1 MDQLKNNKTACR
13 LSMIFFA
20 IALGLCVIRIVL
32 KLIIRR
38 YDFSLEDI
46 GYGLVS
52 DISMFAA
59 TLLCFIGMLKQN
71 KVKDNLLCPAGSIIM
86 VFSFII
92 NIMTELF
99 YGGIFYSWALIID
112 FLWFN
117 AAVLIVLDFFIR
129 PRKKVIG
136 IIGASLFFL
145 CSVIIIFIELKIY
158 LPYFQDNDKTFLVYI
173 LLESI
178 LYYSAIAC
186 YGIGALFYT
195 IMRNPHSAAEK
206 NGYQQPQQNYYPQ
219 NQPPQYQYN
228 YNQNQYRQYQPPQPP
243 QPENQPPQAAGQSGD
258 ELEKKLEKLKDLR
271 DRQLITEEEYSE
283 QVRRLLND
291 F

>member
-1 MDQLKNNKTACR
+1 
-13 LSMIFFA
+13 MIFFA

-243 QPENQPPQAAGQSGD
+243 QPENLPSLP
-258 ELEKKLEKLKDLR
+258 
-271 DRQLITEEEYSE
+271 
-283 QVRRLLND
+283 RLSREFTTTSPLQRHSTD
-291 F
+291 IK